1 MDFLLIIFRK
11 TLSGLFKIRSDSFPH
26 QILSKPFYGEPGTIC
41 NQSYLVIGPFADRE
55 EAENARSYIATKF
68 FRFMVLQKKNA
79 QHAMRGVYEFVPV
92 QDFSHPWTDEMLY
105 ERYGLDDG
113 EVAFIESMIKPM
125 NLGEPDEG

>member
-1 MDFLLIIFRK
+1 
-11 TLSGLFKIRSDSFPH
+11 
-26 QILSKPFYGEPGTIC
+26 
-41 NQSYLVIGPFADRE
+41 
-55 EAENARSYIATKF
+55 
-68 FRFMVLQKKNA
+68 MVLQKKNA

-125 NLGEPDEG
+125 DLGEPDEG